1 MWGAFVALSA
11 PVVLRDVV
19 VARALRCAPIGH
31 VCAPLPRDRIT
42 TEPPIVL
49 VRLFSFAG
57 AASRKGTLPCQNPA
71 GDRRADTEGDGA
83 GLGNRTEAA
92 SRAAMHSHTSLPWFR
107 VVPDATVA
115 APLGRQI
122 ASSNFLFA
130 SFDFGGNT
138 GGSKS
143 GKENE
148 LATLRQAGRMTEEL
162 QSLAARLHSDLS
174 EGDVDFGALTALA
187 DKLGE
192 AADNVAATFAQLDK
206 ILTERLVGGEVGKGN
221 RRRSRSSGG
230 GESDEG
236 DEGASKDELLAQ
248 AREANITGRS
258 SMTKEELE
266 KAVGDLDDLSKQ
278 DLLERARR
286 AGIQGRSS
294 MTKEELKEAIRAEES
309 LAAKPDEERSEEPP
323 EGASAGSEE
332 TSAESEGGGGAMPH
346 VPGKAATVTAAGVS
360 LGAAAAAGKKL
371 LDARREDEEEDAG
384 S

>member
-1 MWGAFVALSA
+1 MPG
-11 PVVLRDVV
+11 
-19 VARALRCAPIGH
+19 
-31 VCAPLPRDRIT
+31 
-42 TEPPIVL
+42 
-49 VRLFSFAG
+49 
-57 AASRKGTLPCQNPA
+57 
-71 GDRRADTEGDGA
+71 
-83 GLGNRTEAA
+83 
-92 SRAAMHSHTSLPWFR
+92 
-107 VVPDATVA
+107 
-115 APLGRQI
+115 
-122 ASSNFLFA
+122 SN
-130 SFDFGGNT
+130 
-138 GGSKS
+138 S

-148 LATLRQAGRMTEEL
+148 VATLQQAGRMTEEL
-162 QSLAARLHSDLS
+162 QSLAARLHSELT
-174 EGDVDFGALTALA
+174 EGDVDFGALTAFA
-187 DKLGE
+187 DDLSE
-192 AADNVAATFAQLDK
+192 AADNVAATFAQLDE
-206 ILTERLVGGEVGKGN
+206 ILTQRLLGAGADADKSD
-221 RRRSRSSGG
+221 RRRSRSGG
-230 GESDEG
+230 GREPDEG
-236 DEGASKDELLAQ
+236 DAGPSKDELLAQ

-332 TSAESEGGGGAMPH
+332 TSAGSEGGGGAMPH